1 MLDTDK
7 TTVWQVPLSGGKRHQ
22 VTEPLGPGMW
32 GYWALSGENL
42 FYFQKIGPGSSP
54 AAIFRL
60 SLKTGT
66 KTKLG
71 QTQFGVN
78 ISDKGLAVSPDGAW
92 LLYTQRDVDRTNI
105 MLSEGWE

>member
-1 MLDTDK
+1 M
-7 TTVWQVPLSGGKRHQ
+7 
-22 VTEPLGPGMW
+22 
-32 GYWALSGENL
+32 
-42 FYFQKIGPGSSP
+42 
-54 AAIFRL
+54 
-60 SLKTGT
+60 
-66 KTKLG
+66 KLG